1 MGHLS
6 QDDGKSEKQ
15 CHWCHSNVEI
25 AFSSPMVGGEG
36 GGSRSGHLRIIATAH
51 VPAVLFIRQRPA
63 SRGYD
68 SHFDHS
74 ILFGQMLCSRFVRL
88 IKSHSVTW
96 DICPRMME
104 KARSN
109 ATGVTQMWKLPSP
122 PLSALRSVKFCEN
135 SLRSNLPRH
144 HTA

>member
-63 SRGYD
+63 SRGYIYCF
-68 SHFDHS
+68 SS
-74 ILFGQMLCSRFVRL
+74 LCCVTVAGKESFETRNGETGALKNKRISGGWGIIRL
-88 IKSHSVTW
+88 AIG
-96 DICPRMME
+96 R
-104 KARSN
+104 
-109 ATGVTQMWKLPSP
+109 
-122 PLSALRSVKFCEN
+122 
-135 SLRSNLPRH
+135 
-144 HTA
+144 